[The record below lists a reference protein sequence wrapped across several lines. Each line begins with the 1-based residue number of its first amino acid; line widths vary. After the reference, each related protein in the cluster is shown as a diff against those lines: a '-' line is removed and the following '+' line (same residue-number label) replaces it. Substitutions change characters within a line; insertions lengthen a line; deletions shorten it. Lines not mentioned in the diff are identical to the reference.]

1 MLSGFPGYI
10 WVSLPMFFSPR
21 DRVSRLPMRVSLWHT
36 DLNIHLTNSR
46 YLYLM
51 DQGRLHQLAVS
62 GLLRTCFKEK
72 ILPMTI
78 GVDIQFRRELKL
90 WQPFVLDTRITR
102 VRDRVLEMEQTF
114 LVHKRV
120 HARALV
126 KSLVLK
132 ERKPVDAQLFE
143 GLVVPSLTL
152 EGWHVVD
159 DPAERLP
166 SLSR

>member
-10 WVSLPMFFSPR
+10 WTSLPMFLSER
-21 DRVSRLPMRVSLWHT
+21 QQVSRLNMRVSFWHT

-51 DQGRLHQLAVS
+51 DKGRLHLLAVS
-62 GLLRTCFKEK
+62 GLLSTCFKEK
-72 ILPMTI
+72 ILPMTV
-78 GVDIQFRRELKL
+78 GVDIQYRRELKL
-90 WQPFVLDTRITR
+90 WQSFTLDTRITR

-114 LVHKRV
+114 LVGKRV

-132 ERKPVDAQLFE
+132 DRKPVDASLFE
-143 GLVVPSLTL
+143 RLVVPPLQL
-152 EGWHVVD
+152 EGWHVAEA
-159 DPAERLP
+159 PALP
-166 SLSR
+166 TSASE